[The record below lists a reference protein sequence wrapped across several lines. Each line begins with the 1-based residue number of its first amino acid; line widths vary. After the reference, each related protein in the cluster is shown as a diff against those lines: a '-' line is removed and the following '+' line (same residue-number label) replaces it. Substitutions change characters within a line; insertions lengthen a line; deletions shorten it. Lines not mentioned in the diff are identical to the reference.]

1 MGSLLM
7 YGFSV
12 FFLVSATVYLVLVR
26 SRSGLPDGEGFKKL
40 QSGLAGYYTLQSNAQ
55 SPVRLQP
62 ELSRPGRLLE
72 RVKKN
77 LKGLFSVRVS
87 SETEILYFVLQFL
100 MYIESGMTVMS
111 ALKKT
116 QAAMDEAG
124 YGIAAELQ
132 KINFKLSG
140 GVPFIEA
147 IKVLENKRSVGV
159 MKEFFLVISQA
170 QEIGVPVS
178 HALKNAIKEFEEL
191 RIIRAEQRASRL
203 SVLLAVPIVFGFLPA
218 ILLLVLMP
226 AVHGLFKAF
235 G

>member
-12 FFLVSATVYLVLVR
+12 FFLVSATVYLVAR
-26 SRSGLPDGEGFKKL
+26 SRSDLPDGEGFEKL
-40 QSGLAGYYTLQSNAQ
+40 QSGLAGYYPLQGHHQ
-55 SPVRLQP
+55 PPVRLQP
-62 ELSRPGRLLE
+62 EPSPRGRWLE
-72 RVKKN
+72 RVKKRV
-77 LKGLFSVRVS
+77 KRLFSDRVS
-87 SETEILYFVLQFL
+87 AETEILYFVLQFL
-100 MYIESGMTVMS
+100 MYIESGMTVIS

-124 YGIAAELQ
+124 YAIAAELQ

-140 GVPFIEA
+140 GVPFTEA
-147 IKVLENKRSVGV
+147 IKVLEDKRSVRV

-178 HALKNAIKEFEEL
+178 QALKNAIREFEEL

-226 AVHGLFKAF
+226 ALHGLFKVF